1 MPSLAPRPMSD
12 DLSVLVS
19 ALVDGTISTEDLARL
34 EERLRTERAARDA
47 FRDFMQM
54 ESILAWE
61 LVNTAARDGTIDGGA
76 GDSDNSAARGSGV
89 WRRAAT
95 WLVPLL
101 AAAATAAA
109 LVLSPIMR
117 QRGPGAS
124 GRGPQHHARLIDAT
138 DVQWGDSVRF
148 KVGEGI
154 TDGPLRL
161 VAGSAQLRFESGAV
175 VTLNAPSEI
184 EVLGD
189 NRLFLRNG
197 NIIPFVPPAAKG
209 FTVVSPT
216 GEVIDLGTEFSVSVD
231 ARGQTDVY
239 VIDGEVDVAKG
250 HADQGNLVRMTQGFG
265 TRLAPSAGAP
275 TLTQTPLVID
285 DFDDERSLLW
295 HDIDAGRKSTVV
307 AGELSLPVEHGPA
320 AADQKGWT
328 RIVLDHDFST
338 LHGRRSAISFKASLP
353 ADSLSDINR
362 WLACVV
368 DDGAGDPPMAYEPQ
382 ADLAVLISPDFQ
394 AGVRIG
400 GAAIRQTRVF
410 SRSEDAV
417 GPYQVFITID
427 DTPAAWRRYGS
438 AVASVTVNGQELMGP
453 RPITLAK
460 HPRIGLQTFC
470 AETSRGRGRALVDDF
485 SVSVS
490 ADGEG
495 RAEAIPPT
503 VLTPFVDGDRVVV
516 AGHGD
521 GTAGEFMD
529 LLHAFYRSRFPARG
543 ISFTTVTLPATR
555 TTSGTEWAR
564 EILALQP
571 NVVMLRLD
579 KATAHIDGEHAQSA
593 NDLIRELRDG
603 DVKRIIVL
611 GGGDFSGEMGDQCLP
626 VLDAEPLLAAAAV
639 LRSQGLEGK
648 VAESVINASTQSLE
662 KSENCS
668 ITKIHRSG
676 ELLDW
681 TYLANALPFPMA
693 APGYATW
700 QAARVAG
707 APWASRLA
715 FDHDFNTERL
725 VVLGLPAGRYALAID
740 EVEIGEFSAEVLR
753 RGINLARI
761 PTTPQNLQ
769 AVNGQGSLPVER
781 HFTLR
786 PRG

>member
-34 EERLRTERAARDA
+34 EERLRTERTARDA

-61 LVNTAARDGTIDGGA
+61 LVHPAAHDGEAQRSEGG
-76 GDSDNSAARGSGV
+76 SDERAPQASGG
-89 WRRAAT
+89 WQRAAA

-109 LVLSPIMR
+109 VTLIPMLR
-117 QRGPGAS
+117 QADNDAGGSGPK
-124 GRGPQHHARLIDAT
+124 QHARLVDAT
-138 DVQWGDSVRF
+138 GAEWAGSARI
-148 KVGEGI
+148 KVGDGI
-154 TDGPLRL
+154 ADGPLRL

-197 NIIPFVPPAAKG
+197 SIIPFVPPAAKG

-275 TLTQTPLVID
+275 TLTQAPFVID
-285 DFDDERSLLW
+285 DFDDEPSLRW
-295 HDIDAGRKSTVV
+295 HDVDAGRTSSVA
-307 AGELSLPVEHGPA
+307 AGELSMPVEYRPDVPDG
-320 AADQKGWT
+320 KGWT
-328 RIVLDHDFST
+328 RLVLDHDFST
-338 LHGRRSAISFKASLP
+338 LRGRRSAISFKASLP
-353 ADSLSDINR
+353 TDSLSEINR

-368 DDGAGDPPMAYEPQ
+368 DDGAGDPPMAYDPQ
-382 ADLAVLISPDFQ
+382 AALAVLISPDFQ
-394 AGVRIG
+394 AGVRID
-400 GAAIRQTRVF
+400 GAAVRQTRVF
-410 SRSEDAV
+410 SRSEDAI

-438 AVASVTVNGQELMGP
+438 AVASAAVNGQELMGP

-495 RAEAIPPT
+495 RADTIPPT

-555 TTSGTEWAR
+555 TTSGSERAR

-571 NVVMLRLD
+571 TVVMLGVD
-579 KATAHIDGEHAQSA
+579 EDNDHIDGEHAQSA

-626 VLDAEPLLAAAAV
+626 VLDAEPLLVAAAV
-639 LRSQGLEGK
+639 LRAQRLEGK

-707 APWASRLA
+707 APSASRLA